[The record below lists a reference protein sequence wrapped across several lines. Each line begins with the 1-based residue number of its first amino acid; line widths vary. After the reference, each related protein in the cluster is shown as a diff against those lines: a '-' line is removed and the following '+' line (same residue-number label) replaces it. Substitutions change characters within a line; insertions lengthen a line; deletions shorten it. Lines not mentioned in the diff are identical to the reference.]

1 MNLLKRTSDNCE
13 KTDILLDDN
22 KKLNTKVDKLKKRS
36 KKSINKSKELLK
48 SYEVNNN
55 NANTLIKRLK
65 TINKDN
71 DLNKRG
77 VG

>member
-1 MNLLKRTSDNCE
+1 MVE
-13 KTDILLDDN
+13 
-22 KKLNTKVDKLKKRS
+22 KLKKTS
-36 KKSINKSKELLK
+36 KKGINKSKELLK
-48 SYEVNNN
+48 SNEVINN

>member
-1 MNLLKRTSDNCE
+1 MIIKNL
-13 KTDILLDDN
+13 ILRLIN
-22 KKLNTKVDKLKKRS
+22 LS
-36 KKSINKSKELLK
+36 KQLLK
-48 SYEVNNN
+48 SYEVSNN